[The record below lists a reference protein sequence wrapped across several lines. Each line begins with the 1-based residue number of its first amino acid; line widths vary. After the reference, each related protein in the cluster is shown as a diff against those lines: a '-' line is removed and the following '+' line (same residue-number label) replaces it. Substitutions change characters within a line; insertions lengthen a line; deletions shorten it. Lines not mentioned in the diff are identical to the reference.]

1 MQISCRSKHS
11 QLIAIAFHRLSLL
24 FPECEYLGDDCEELM
39 KANDLKEWETAADVF
54 PEASFELRVARKF
67 KENDDIREDE
77 ETRGFL
83 EDTLGI
89 STGAGRGKV
98 GGGGGDNDLDL
109 EEEDDEEDDGDFDQ
123 DEDATDDGESLA
135 EDDDFE
141 KRLATD
147 TIGKDKLDA
156 LSFTSEVGSYDEDAA
171 ASSVEEGNDAGNEK
185 SPPRRGKR
193 RRAAR
198 PGGDSTSGDESD
210 ERSGRSTDMG
220 TMDVANI
227 VSGKR
232 SRAKVDYRK

>member
-1 MQISCRSKHS
+1 M
-11 QLIAIAFHRLSLL
+11 
-24 FPECEYLGDDCEELM
+24 
-39 KANDLKEWETAADVF
+39 
-54 PEASFELRVARKF
+54 ARKF

-147 TIGKDKLDA
+147 TIGKDELDA